1 MPKIDPAKLQS
12 YMAQVED
19 DDMMAGPDL
28 EDEGGEDY
36 LEEASEELE
45 ESGASGDYVAFLE
58 ALFANGDAIQAAASA
73 VMLGLDADEL
83 PEQSKSQLKKALS
96 SLPKDVAAGIKEH
109 LAGMEFDDL
118 HEMVENLEEAGAI
131 ENDGS
136 VVPFLYWAA
145 RLA

>member
-1 MPKIDPAKLQS
+1 MPKIDPAKLKS
-12 YMAQVED
+12 YMSQVEE
-19 DDMMAGPDL
+19 DDMVAGPDL

-36 LEEASEELE
+36 LEDATEELE
-45 ESGASGDYVAFLE
+45 ESGASGDYASFLE
-58 ALFANGDAIQAAASA
+58 ALFTNGSAVQAAASA
-73 VMLGLDADEL
+73 LMLGLDVDDL
-83 PEQSKSQLKKALS
+83 PAQSKARLKKALS
-96 SLPKDVAAGIKEH
+96 SLPSDLASGIKEH

-145 RLA
+145 RLS